1 MQDILGELNRVRG
14 VGGCLL
20 FNADG
25 LLMESALRSDGD
37 EQGLAAAAGTLIAQ
51 ATRMCEQLG
60 IGKQNAFSASGDQGG
75 VMMCAAG
82 AGTLLLLLDPSAN
95 LALLRLE
102 VKPFT
107 DRIAQRLTL

>member
-14 VGGCLL
+14 VGGSLL

-25 LLMESALRSDGD
+25 LLMESALRSDVD
-37 EQGLAAAAGTLIAQ
+37 EQGLAAAASSLISQ
-51 ATRMCEQLG
+51 AARMCEQLG

-75 VMMCAAG
+75 VMVCAAG
-82 AGTLLLLLDPSAN
+82 AATLLILLDPSAN

-102 VKPFT
+102 VKPFI

>member
-1 MQDILGELNRVRG
+1 MQDILQELNRVRG

-25 LLMESALRSDGD
+25 LLMESALRSDVD
-37 EQGLAAAAGTLIAQ
+37 EAGLAAAAGSLIAQ
-51 ATRMCEQLG
+51 ATRMCDALS
-60 IGKQNAFSASGDQGG
+60 IGRQNTFSASSDQGG
-75 VMMCAAG
+75 VMVCAAG
-82 AGTLLLLLDPSAN
+82 AGSLLVLLDPSAN